1 MRDNQAHER
10 KVPSCFAIDL
20 NYFSLPGLNLQA
32 RGEPSMRAFI
42 AACLAI
48 VVIAGAGYY
57 ATNMIQVTS
66 TAAYTSTGARI

>member
-1 MRDNQAHER
+1 
-10 KVPSCFAIDL
+10 
-20 NYFSLPGLNLQA
+20 
-32 RGEPSMRAFI
+32 MRAFI
-42 AACLAI
+42 AACIAI